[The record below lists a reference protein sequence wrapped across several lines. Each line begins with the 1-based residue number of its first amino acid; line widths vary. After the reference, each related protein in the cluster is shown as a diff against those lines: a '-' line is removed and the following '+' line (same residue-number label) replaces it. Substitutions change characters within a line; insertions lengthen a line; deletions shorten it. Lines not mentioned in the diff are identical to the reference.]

1 MRLYSTVSSGEL
13 EITVNIMA
21 CVNQHTLGNNR
32 TENCDS
38 DSDEGCRQYNQMALE
53 KLSVIERLG
62 PNSVDMTEEEL
73 EAAFSELSLSFRCD
87 QYTLC
92 QRLEAEEHA
101 RNKAESNI
109 KLEVERGMEMLQTL
123 KGMCVDTKRVSL
135 LQQIELCLSIIGN
148 TIGRISNTA
157 EVLGAVH
164 QEVKSSRAVELMVA
178 HVQNLKRRH
187 ERNSTELEEMK
198 KQIESSRERQAC
210 EQREETE
217 AMEKDSHKIACLRS
231 HSQSQLRR
239 RISVSIISK
248 QSQRHKSLESQA
260 SILLTNEKGEER
272 ESITNKQDQANASL
286 LEDRRQGLYPKDSP
300 SQTADADTPEM
311 SSTASAQTP
320 PKQRNEMDTAH
331 FKKQR
336 RKSVL
341 QCSSDWLKR
350 SVHYLRNCDRFVMS
364 LQRPLLQWLYHCRWI
379 ILVVYLTVLCSILI
393 LAIFVWIL
401 QMPILWM

>member
-1 MRLYSTVSSGEL
+1 MYGQ
-13 EITVNIMA
+13 A
-21 CVNQHTLGNNR
+21 CVNQHTHNNR

-53 KLSVIERLG
+53 KLSIMERLG
-62 PNSVDMTEEEL
+62 PNRVDMTEEEL
-73 EAAFSELSLSFRCD
+73 EAAFSELSMAFRCD

-123 KGMCVDTKRVSL
+123 RGMCVDTKRVSL
-135 LQQIELCLSIIGN
+135 LQQIELCFSIIGN

-178 HVQNLKRRH
+178 HVQNMKRRH
-187 ERNSTELEEMK
+187 ERNSAELEEMK
-198 KQIESSRERQAC
+198 KQMESSRERQAC

-231 HSQSQLRR
+231 HSQYQLRR

-260 SILLTNEKGEER
+260 SILMTNEEGEEK

-286 LEDRRQGLYPKDSP
+286 LEDRRQGLYPKESP

-311 SSTASAQTP
+311 SSSASAQTP
-320 PKQRNEMDTAH
+320 PTQRNEMDTAH
-331 FKKQR
+331 FKNRQR

-341 QCSSDWLKR
+341 ECSSDWLKR
-350 SVHYLRNCDRFVMS
+350 SVHYLRNCDRCVMS
-364 LQRPLLQWLYHCRWI
+364 LQRPLLQWLYRCRWI
-379 ILVVYLTVLCSILI
+379 IVVVYLTVLCSLILI
-393 LAIFVWIL
+393 LAIFVGFL
-401 QMPILWM
+401 QTPVLWM

>member
-1 MRLYSTVSSGEL
+1 MLHISWSIHICYFFYR
-13 EITVNIMA
+13 
-21 CVNQHTLGNNR
+21 
-32 TENCDS
+32 
-38 DSDEGCRQYNQMALE
+38 
-53 KLSVIERLG
+53 
-62 PNSVDMTEEEL
+62 VDMTEEEL
-73 EAAFSELSLSFRCD
+73 EAAFSELSMAFRCD

-123 KGMCVDTKRVSL
+123 RGMCVDTKRVSL
-135 LQQIELCLSIIGN
+135 LQQIELCFSIIGN

-178 HVQNLKRRH
+178 HVQNMKRRH
-187 ERNSTELEEMK
+187 ERNSAELEEMK
-198 KQIESSRERQAC
+198 KQMESSRERQAC

-217 AMEKDSHKIACLRS
+217 AMEKDSHKVLIKYIACLRS
-231 HSQSQLRR
+231 HSQYQLRR

-260 SILLTNEKGEER
+260 SILMTNEEGEEK

-286 LEDRRQGLYPKDSP
+286 LEDRRQGLYPKESP

-311 SSTASAQTP
+311 SSSASAQTP
-320 PKQRNEMDTAH
+320 PTQRNEMDTAH
-331 FKKQR
+331 FKNRQR

-341 QCSSDWLKR
+341 ECSSDWLKR
-350 SVHYLRNCDRFVMS
+350 SVHYLRNCDRCVMS
-364 LQRPLLQWLYHCRWI
+364 LQRPLLQWLYRCRWI
-379 ILVVYLTVLCSILI
+379 IVVVYLTVLCSLILI
-393 LAIFVWIL
+393 LAIFVGFL
-401 QMPILWM
+401 QTPVLWM